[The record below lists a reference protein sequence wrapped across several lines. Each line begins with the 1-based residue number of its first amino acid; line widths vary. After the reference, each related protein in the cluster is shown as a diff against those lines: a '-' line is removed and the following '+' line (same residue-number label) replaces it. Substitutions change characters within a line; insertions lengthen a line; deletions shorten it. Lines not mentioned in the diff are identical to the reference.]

1 MLIVNAAGRRIIDV
15 NAGTLADT
23 GYSRS
28 ELVGMT
34 LERVLQA
41 PGGHL
46 TRSLEGS
53 AGTIEGAT
61 LLTRTGASIV
71 VDAKMTPVRVNTDQY
86 FFVAIRTRGMDSS
99 TAQKTVDAQGCS
111 GGRECADIIGRSEKI
126 RQVCRLIGSVAA
138 SDATV
143 LIQGESGTG
152 KEVAANAIHVQSRRR
167 RAPFVRVNCAA
178 LPDALLESELFGHV
192 KGAFTGATRDR
203 RGRFKQADG
212 GTILLDEIGSMPL
225 SGQATLLRVLQEREF
240 EPVGSSQSVSV
251 DVRVIAATNVDL
263 EKSVAAGTF
272 RADLYYR
279 LNVFGITLPPLRD
292 RPEDIPLLAQ
302 HFLRSYSET
311 LRKQLRSLAPDTLS
325 GLCAYTWPG
334 NVREL
339 ENAIEHATIVE
350 TGSVVLPA
358 SLPASIRSMG
368 MESSDDSGC
377 ALGLRERLA
386 LAERQILVDT
396 LRRSNGIKKRAAEML
411 GIDSRNMP
419 YFLRKHRLQDGLTNF

>member
-1 MLIVNAAGRRIIDV
+1 VAAIDG
-15 NAGTLADT
+15 A
-23 GYSRS
+23 
-28 ELVGMT
+28 
-34 LERVLQA
+34 VL
-41 PGGHL
+41 
-46 TRSLEGS
+46 R
-53 AGTIEGAT
+53 
-61 LLTRTGASIV
+61 TRTGASVI
-71 VDAKMTPVRVNTDQY
+71 VDAKMTPVRLNRDHY
-86 FFVAIRTRGMDSS
+86 FFVAIRARGTGSPTVR
-99 TAQKTVDAQGCS
+99 TAADALPWPS
-111 GGRECADIIGRSEKI
+111 GRECGDIIGRSDKI

-152 KEVAANAIHVQSRRR
+152 KEIAANAIHVQSRRR
-167 RAPFVRVNCAA
+167 CGPFVRVNCAA

-225 SGQATLLRVLQEREF
+225 SGQVTLLRVLQEREF

-279 LNVFGITLPPLRD
+279 LNVFGITLPPLRE
-292 RPEDIPLLAQ
+292 RPEDIPPLAQ
-302 HFLRSYSET
+302 HFLRHYGEA
-311 LRKQLRSLAPDTLS
+311 LRKQLRSLGPDTLS
-325 GLCAYTWPG
+325 ALCAYSWPG

-350 TGSVVLPA
+350 TGCVVLPA

-368 MESSDDSGC
+368 VESSDDSGC
-377 ALGLRERLA
+377 ALGLRERLT
-386 LAERQILVDT
+386 LAERQILLDT

-419 YFLRKHRLQDGLTNF
+419 YFLRKHRLQDGLNGV